1 MLPLYDSP
9 CRGVVLGL
17 NVVPLHVNVNPET
30 ATLNSHVWFV
40 MKWRDTRLKWVA
52 SNYENISSVHISPDK
67 AWPPD
72 MMVYNAVEHFDYE
85 RTDLMVTSDG
95 TVSTDDL
102 RCLW

>member
-67 AWPPD
+67 AWHPD

-102 RCLW
+102 LCLW